1 MNSVFIL
8 DIEVYYLTQFIFF
21 VVSLVLLET
30 ILVYSSSQFNQ
41 EDSLSFHVSHL
52 ISDEEHLLYIF
63 FICITTLIVIKII
76 VPILCY
82 LSNEYSYTS
91 LYFYV
96 NVIVNHLFWS
106 LILLPLLIYFFYIDY
121 KVFNLFSISKKK
133 NKLKTFTSIFCFNPK
148 ISNT

>member
-1 MNSVFIL
+1 MILYNYNFINSIDLNYTFLPLPASETMNSVFIL

-96 NVIVNHLFWS
+96 NVIVNHLF
-106 LILLPLLIYFFYIDY
+106 
-121 KVFNLFSISKKK
+121 
-133 NKLKTFTSIFCFNPK
+133 
-148 ISNT
+148 